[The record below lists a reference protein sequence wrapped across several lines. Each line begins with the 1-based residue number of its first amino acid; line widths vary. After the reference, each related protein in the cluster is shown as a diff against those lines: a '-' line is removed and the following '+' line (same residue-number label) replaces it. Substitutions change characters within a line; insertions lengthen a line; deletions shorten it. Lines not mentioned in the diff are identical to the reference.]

1 MYLNGAWDALS
12 AYAVNALKETVRA
25 ISVYRKVSKMDEQ
38 TRLPTSSA
46 GRLHVTDWAI
56 GVVDDA
62 AVASEC
68 ARALEDEGFAAHE
81 ICIVPGAMA
90 LQQLQTAQWQEDHE
104 RILARTFDRIGEALQ
119 EGAPVREAFEAEA
132 QAGHTFIGI
141 HVPQS
146 EQIDRVRNTLDEHQ
160 VHDLYLFWPTA
171 ITRLS

>member
-1 MYLNGAWDALS
+1 MPTQGPPPWPTGHLIRGSSSARGTTTMYLNGAWDALS

-90 LQQLQTAQWQEDHE
+90 L
-104 RILARTFDRIGEALQ
+104 
-119 EGAPVREAFEAEA
+119 
-132 QAGHTFIGI
+132 
-141 HVPQS
+141 
-146 EQIDRVRNTLDEHQ
+146 
-160 VHDLYLFWPTA
+160 
-171 ITRLS
+171 